1 MRTRTNP
8 NPKPKATTKGQML
21 ESVEKAI
28 QKMEWPWD
36 VKLTPKARRDLMRPE
51 NRVYLEGAYRWAQ
64 YVLTWEYGRLASDDR
79 NADYEELL
87 GAIRRM
93 YTDKMWTWEV
103 KE

>member
-1 MRTRTNP
+1 MKARTNP
-8 NPKPKATTKGQML
+8 KAKAPSKGQML
-21 ESVEKAI
+21 EAIEAAI

-36 VKLTPKARRDLMRPE
+36 IHLTARTRRDLCRPE
-51 NRVYLEGAYRWAQ
+51 NKVYLEGAYRWAQ

>member
-1 MRTRTNP
+1 MNPRTSQ
-8 NPKPKATTKGQML
+8 KAKAPTKREMLSSISQAVAQM
-21 ESVEKAI
+21 E
-28 QKMEWPWD
+28 QPWE
-36 VKLTPKARRDLMRPE
+36 VRLTSKVMRDLCRPE
-51 NRVYLEGAYRWAQ
+51 NKVYLEGAYRWAQ